1 MAQRKIPLFFL
12 QFTLHVW
19 SFLDMHE
26 MTQVIDFLC
35 AHFRQCCKQRA
46 VSRLGLGK
54 INPHLVHTTFSFFL
68 VQSLVLLANSI
79 ANAFVFHELFF
90 AIQFSSKQFFW
101 RIIFRKLRKIIF
113 NLNQNFQFQLC
124 NFFLSKMISIRISS
138 MPINFVIY
146 QSLKFEFLFFA
157 FSRLKKKEIWV
168 VVGFALNEGLFSFA
182 KRNLCNIPFF
192 IKMIFETSSVMLWK
206 CIFKIS
212 NRD

>member
-79 ANAFVFHELFF
+79 ANAFVFYELFF

-101 RIIFRKLRKIIF
+101 RIIFWKLRKIIF
-113 NLNQNFQFQLC
+113 NLK
-124 NFFLSKMISIRISS
+124 SKFSISIL
-138 MPINFVIY
+138 
-146 QSLKFEFLFFA
+146 Q
-157 FSRLKKKEIWV
+157 
-168 VVGFALNEGLFSFA
+168 LFSFEDDFD
-182 KRNLCNIPFF
+182 KN
-192 IKMIFETSSVMLWK
+192 FEYANQFCFLS
-206 CIFKIS
+206 IFKIWILIFCFF
-212 NRD
+212 